1 VLDSQG
7 REVYRFSGVG
17 NVQADANR
25 AAIDWLQNNGYDPAE
40 YSVLPI
46 VS

>member
-1 VLDSQG
+1 VLDTQG
-7 REVYRFSGVG
+7 REVLRFSGVG

-25 AAIDWLQNNGYDPAE
+25 VAIAWLQNNGHDPAE